1 MANFSLNTLN
11 KALSYY
17 NNQPT
22 KTSTLSYSLKP
33 FGTQIGDILSFI
45 VPSGFG
51 ETPLLAS
58 IGRSLGGAAAKM
70 LINPNIAKAAESSG
84 ITSPSSVSYRSLT
97 ESPFYAGPKVDF
109 TATAQKTSSNLGG
122 YTAPQPSS
130 TPPTQNLPA
139 ASTPPTQN
147 LPAGGFT
154 SINYSN
160 GIPKSLGG
168 TGMGLGGNIGNV
180 SGGTTP
186 GYVSGGTGIS
196 GYSAPVAGAAV
207 PPPPVSVN
215 TPTSPATVPVG
226 QFEAMVR
233 ELQKLNQGGYIPT
246 PLEGATFY
254 GPGYGMGQALKRI
267 REYQGLYNR

>member
-1 MANFSLNTLN
+1 MATFSLNTLAN
-11 KALSYY
+11 TLSSYL
-17 NNQPT
+17 NQPT

-33 FGTQIGDILSFI
+33 LNTSIITPQNIGTAIGAALGLAI
-45 VPSGFG
+45 PGEFG

-58 IGRSLGGAAAKM
+58 IGRSLGGAIAARM
-70 LINPNIAKAAESSG
+70 LTNPNTGKAAEPSG

-109 TATAQKTSSNLGG
+109 TTAAQTTPSSYVSNLGG

-130 TPPTQNLPA
+130 TPPSKTSAQSLPV
-139 ASTPPTQN
+139 
-147 LPAGGFT
+147 GGFT
-154 SINYSN
+154 STSS
-160 GIPKSLGG
+160 P
-168 TGMGLGGNIGNV
+168 IGNV

-186 GYVSGGTGIS
+186 GYVSGGIGIS

-215 TPTSPATVPVG
+215 TPTTPVG

-246 PLEGATFY
+246 PLGGATFY
-254 GPGYGMGQALKRI
+254 GPGYGMGQTLKRI

>member
-1 MANFSLNTLN
+1 MANFSLNTLAN
-11 KALSYY
+11 YL
-17 NNQPT
+17 NQPT
-22 KTSTLSYSLKP
+22 KTSTLPYSLKP
-33 FGTQIGDILSFI
+33 LNTSLFTPQNIGTAIGAALGLAI
-45 VPSGFG
+45 PGEFG

-58 IGRSLGGAAAKM
+58 IGRSLGGAVAGRM
-70 LINPNIAKAAESSG
+70 LTNPNTSKAAEPSG
-84 ITSPSSVSYRSLT
+84 ITSPSSVSYRSLA
-97 ESPFYAGPKVDF
+97 ESPSYVGPKVDF
-109 TATAQKTSSNLGG
+109 TAAAQTSKAPSNLGG

-139 ASTPPTQN
+139 
-147 LPAGGFT
+147 GGFT
-154 SINYSN
+154 SINSP
-160 GIPKSLGG
+160 IGG
-168 TGMGLGGNIGNV
+168 TGMGLGGNTGNV
-180 SGGTTP
+180 SGGNTP

-215 TPTSPATVPVG
+215 TPTTPTTASVG

-233 ELQKLNQGGYIPT
+233 ALQKLNQGGYIPT